1 MPRVRADGRLGLMAM
16 QSTRSGVVSN
26 SAHVAADLGPAVMAS
41 LLRHMNGFEYN
52 ALRLASATPEDLAK
66 WLRSCLKVKSL
77 KDVPLPCHDIPDLLE
92 AFSLEYRR
100 VQGLKPQS

>member
-1 MPRVRADGRLGLMAM
+1 MPRSRSDGRLGLAAM
-16 QSTRSGVVSN
+16 QTTRSGTVTN
-26 SAHVAADLGPAVMAS
+26 SAHVAADLGPSVMAA

-52 ALRLASATPEDLAK
+52 ALRIASATPDDLAK

-77 KDVPLPCHDIPDLLE
+77 QDVPLPCHDMSELLE

-100 VQGLKPQS
+100 VHGLKPQS